1 MGLLKQLRGLERSPE
16 VEDAVSLLELRLP
29 EGWHFEEFRHQLFC
43 RRPVKLSV
51 YGATAEGPLGER
63 ALAITTDERDG
74 VDAVQALADHLES
87 GASVTRRWA
96 PPLYLPPFEEWQTHN
111 QLREPDSDE
120 EAAARGEAIRLLPEG
135 SVPMNV
141 DCERFGD
148 VRVFAV
154 VTQLPDH
161 RGMAGAGVTAPEA
174 WLALVER
181 QRGELAESAVWFP
194 PLDG

>member
-16 VEDAVSLLELRLP
+16 VEDAVAALELRLP
-29 EGWHFEEFRHQLFC
+29 EGWRFVEIRHQLFC

-51 YGATAEGPLGER
+51 YGATAQGPLGER
-63 ALAITTDERDG
+63 ALAISTDERDG
-74 VDAVQALADHLES
+74 VDAVQALADRIE
-87 GASVTRRWA
+87 GRAPVTRRWA
-96 PPLYLPPFEEWQTHN
+96 PPLYFPPFEEWQTHS

-120 EAAARGEAIRLLPEG
+120 EAAAREEAVRLLPEG

-154 VTQLPDH
+154 VAQLPDH
-161 RGMAGAGVTAPEA
+161 RGLAGAGVSAPEA
-174 WLALVER
+174 WTALVER